1 MTRMRHSPPTVLAS
15 PSRRRVLYRL
25 LAAAAMV
32 PALATVA
39 ARAQGR
45 GTLDPTPSQ
54 TEGPFY
60 PKTFP
65 ADVDADLT
73 QVAGRSARAKGT
85 PLYFEG
91 RVLGTD
97 GRPLPGAV
105 VELWQCDALGRYHHA
120 GDDGGPRDDNF
131 QGYGRTTTA
140 ADGRYAFRTI
150 RPVPYGGRPAHLHV
164 RVRQAS
170 AATLTTQVYIAGDR
184 TDGDFVL
191 GASPRGTRERLA
203 MALAPADGGRETG
216 ALTGTFD
223 FVLRAA
229 R

>member
-1 MTRMRHSPPTVLAS
+1 MPPMPRPRTPVLRSPA
-15 PSRRRVLYRL
+15 RRRALSRL
-25 LAAAAMV
+25 AAIAAAAS
-32 PALATVA
+32 VA
-39 ARAQGR
+39 GASAQGR
-45 GTLDPTPSQ
+45 NLAPTPSQ

-73 QVAGRSARAKGT
+73 QVIGRGARAQGT
-85 PLYFEG
+85 ALYFEG
-91 RVLGTD
+91 RVLGLD
-97 GRPLPGAV
+97 GRPVPGAV

-140 ADGRYAFRTI
+140 ADGRYAFKTI

-164 RVRQAS
+164 RVRPAG
-170 AATLTTQVYIAGDR
+170 AAVLTTQIYIAGDR

-191 GASPRGTRERLA
+191 GASPRGTLERLA
-203 MALAPADGGRETG
+203 MTLAPAGDGREAG
-216 ALTGTFD
+216 ALAGSFD
-223 FVLRAA
+223 FVLRTA